1 MTARCLG
8 KFYFTDGDNLER
20 SYKHSLSNFPEWDQ
34 LEHASDWILIEE
46 NIGERLSI
54 DETSLRDG
62 QAGSLAPVQLIL
74 HDVPHLLPDAL
85 VVLFYQQAHLDTKR
99 SNSFLL

>member
-8 KFYFTDGDNLER
+8 KFYFTDRDNLER

-62 QAGSLAPVQLIL
+62 QAEYEYPLCRG
-74 HDVPHLLPDAL
+74 
-85 VVLFYQQAHLDTKR
+85 
-99 SNSFLL
+99 

>member
-1 MTARCLG
+1 MDFFELVWMEKKSLDSRESKKDIIYTSMLHMYLDER
-8 KFYFTDGDNLER
+8 DNRKE
-20 SYKHSLSNFPEWDQ
+20 DQ

-62 QAGSLAPVQLIL
+62 QAEYEYPLCRG
-74 HDVPHLLPDAL
+74 
-85 VVLFYQQAHLDTKR
+85 
-99 SNSFLL
+99 